1 MIPTG
6 HRGSPFRWGA
16 LSASFCSWRVG
27 RRSNLKGAHVKLS
40 FESNRNDP
48 SGDIVGA
55 NVFVP
60 ISLGNHYYS
69 SEVLRQVMFEFIAKS
84 HLSVIFLCDRLRFLS
99 YRIRGETDLRRIS
112 ANIRIQ
118 LAQMTR
124 ALMKL
129 GLKSHPNATIADWS
143 LLEDDPRYLGVLSSL
158 ETLIR
163 EDRVLRQQTGDYA
176 IELMNRFRGLDGN
189 NRDDRVQLQLQ
200 YVIEETALSLYM
212 TEIRG
217 YNVEVYRRGM
227 GFVDYLYS
235 QRPDDLMS
243 ILGKSTLDRRFISIE
258 NWLGIDLSSGNS
270 CSTRIL

>member
-1 MIPTG
+1 MGGGTKVKPK
-6 HRGSPFRWGA
+6 
-16 LSASFCSWRVG
+16 G
-27 RRSNLKGAHVKLS
+27 RAHVKLS

-129 GLKSHPNATIADWS
+129 GLKSHPNAMIADWS

-158 ETLIR
+158 ENLIR

-176 IELMNRFRGLDGN
+176 IELMNRFRGIDGN
-189 NRDDRVQLQLQ
+189 NRDDRVQLQFQ

-235 QRPDDLMS
+235 QRSDDLMS